1 MHPRDHLSRRRLATI
16 LVMVAALL
24 STLTSPVSAVT
35 DLDGTATV
43 AYTEQEPAKLIASGF
58 TATGGLTYGGGYLEV
73 SIVDQTSEETLAL
86 QAVATPDITT
96 GAISV
101 VGSLIHLG
109 NGTSAD
115 VIAAIDRV
123 RNGADGNPLRIV
135 FSSEFTN
142 SGFEPDDG
150 GLAGWTVFEDV
161 VDLGVTELAGW
172 PTIDTST
179 YPANSGG
186 NDDDY
191 PAVPGEYTVV
201 VSDATASEGTSS
213 LRLESGSMTPES
225 DCDVVHGPAVVSGGF
240 DAAAGDSIVFD
251 WRAFSGVD
259 AHHVFGYLVDS
270 AGNQTEVLDTFA
282 TTISDTDWTTKET
295 LIPATETYR
304 FVFVSGTYDA
314 TCGNA
319 AGAALHIDNVKVFSN
334 RVTDTELQA
343 IGRLLTYHNA
353 ADAPP
358 DTRTVSIEANAAVEG
373 TDTTT
378 FTIDITQ
385 VPDEPSMHPIPDIV
399 FDNTAAA
406 DAFID
411 VTGTVP
417 FTDPEGEPVTYSL
430 TNAETGNWIIGDI
443 GYDERRIGAYST
455 VYLHTATG
463 SYRVVA
469 EQGAD
474 DTRESASE
482 TVEFSGT
489 DLDPGTTLTADL
501 TIKVDVETVP
511 GAPAAG
517 DATGGVDSAEITW
530 DAPTWIGG
538 STITDYVVEYATT
551 DTGPW
556 TVFADGVSADTSATV
571 TGLTGGKDYRFRI
584 SAVNASGTG
593 APSAPIADTF
603 VVAGYRPGPCLDE
616 DWTRPASDVFDD
628 VGTADFFHDPASW
641 AHHNEIVFGRAP
653 TRLAARDDVTRAEFI
668 TMLFRMTCE
677 HETAASLPYD
687 DIEEGAFYV
696 PALRWA
702 HANHIIVGT
711 SPTTF
716 SPQQLATRAH
726 IATILHRLAG
736 NPEPLTD
743 LDLGDLPSDRYFTDA
758 VVWMA
763 STELTRVGDRFEPF
777 RAARRSEAITFLHRL
792 NTNQLYS

>member
-35 DLDGTATV
+35 DLDGTTTV

-86 QAVATPDITT
+86 QTVATPDITT

-109 NGTSAD
+109 NGTTAD
-115 VIAAIDRV
+115 VIAAIDSV
-123 RNGADGNPLRIV
+123 RNGTDGNPLHIV

-161 VDLGVTELAGW
+161 VDLGVTELAGR

-213 LRLESGSMTPES
+213 LRLESRSMTTAI

-334 RVTDTELQA
+334 RITDTELQA

-385 VPDEPSMHPIPDIV
+385 VPDDPSMHPIPDIV

-443 GYDERRIGAYST
+443 RYDERRIGAYST
-455 VYLHTATG
+455 VYLHT
-463 SYRVVA
+463 
-469 EQGAD
+469 
-474 DTRESASE
+474 
-482 TVEFSGT
+482 
-489 DLDPGTTLTADL
+489 
-501 TIKVDVETVP
+501 
-511 GAPAAG
+511 
-517 DATGGVDSAEITW
+517 
-530 DAPTWIGG
+530 
-538 STITDYVVEYATT
+538 
-551 DTGPW
+551 
-556 TVFADGVSADTSATV
+556 
-571 TGLTGGKDYRFRI
+571 
-584 SAVNASGTG
+584 
-593 APSAPIADTF
+593 
-603 VVAGYRPGPCLDE
+603 
-616 DWTRPASDVFDD
+616 
-628 VGTADFFHDPASW
+628 ASW

-677 HETAASLPYD
+677 PETAASLPYD
-687 DIEEGAFYV
+687 DIEAGAFYV
-696 PALRWA
+696 PAFRWA
-702 HANHIIVGT
+702 HANNIIVGT

-716 SPQQLATRAH
+716 SPQQPATRAH
-726 IATILHRLAG
+726 IATILHRLTG

-743 LDLGDLPSDRYFTDA
+743 PDLGDLPSDRYFTDA

-763 STELTRVGDRFEPF
+763 STELTQVGDRFEPF
-777 RAARRSEAITFLHRL
+777 RSARRSEAIAFLHRL
-792 NTNQLYS
+792 NTNQLYG